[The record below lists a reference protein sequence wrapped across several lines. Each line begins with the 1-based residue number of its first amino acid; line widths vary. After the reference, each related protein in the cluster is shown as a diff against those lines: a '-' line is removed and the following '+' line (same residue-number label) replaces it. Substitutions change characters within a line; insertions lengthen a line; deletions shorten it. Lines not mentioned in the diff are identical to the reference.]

1 MIVSAGTGRYAVSL
15 RYYSVGKDRLIVIT
29 DAKEGHIG
37 AITLAENS
45 SLQTIC
51 KKGHRDSVVSNSVAR
66 AIRER
71 LGEDVTVVCGIH
83 IDNATEKE
91 IEILVANA
99 QKCAIRYLEEIN
111 HE

>member
-1 MIVSAGTGRYAVSL
+1 MIVSAGAGRYAVSL

-37 AITLAENS
+37 AITLAENN

-51 KKGHRDSVVSNSVAR
+51 KSGHRDSVVSNSVVR
-66 AIRER
+66 TIHER

-83 IDNATEKE
+83 IDNATKEE

-99 QKCAIRYLEEIN
+99 QKCAIRYLEEN
-111 HE
+111 HV